1 MRATKSIIDLFTI
14 NPSKILN
21 IKPNAIKEGNI
32 AEINIINP
40 DCRWVFEK
48 HNIKSKSMNT
58 PILGMELVG
67 KVVVTINKGFIS
79 NCKSPKI

>member
-1 MRATKSIIDLFTI
+1 MSTKSIINLFTI

-21 IKPNAIKEGNI
+21 IKPNTIKEGNL
-32 AEINIINP
+32 AELNIINP
-40 DCRWVFEK
+40 EFKWTFEK
-48 HNIKSKSMNT
+48 KNIKSKSINT

-79 NCKSPKI
+79 NCKSPKS